1 MDIIKKICHWIIF
14 LLGGYIGTWLVLSI
28 STLLP
33 LYIFNWL
40 VGFSDFWFFM
50 IGGII
55 VTLYYIIIFGG
66 LSLFFTFLNKK
77 KPDYWISNIFIALT
91 TILLFYTLI
100 TSLGKSFG
108 DDIKQFLTFKGIV
121 FLITLIP
128 AYFQILYFS
137 IIAQFIKDDWNI

>member
-1 MDIIKKICHWIIF
+1 M
-14 LLGGYIGTWLVLSI
+14 
-28 STLLP
+28 
-33 LYIFNWL
+33 
-40 VGFSDFWFFM
+40 GFSDFWFFM